1 MITIQI
7 IDGEL
12 FYLVY
17 TNTGGNLIL
26 VTRSNQLATI
36 TNAALKNKKD
46 DSGFRLVVKSE
57 RRKKAAR

>member
-17 TNTGGNLIL
+17 TNTGNNLIL
-26 VTRSNQLATI
+26 ITRSNQLATI

-46 DSGFRLVVKSE
+46 DSGYRLLIKPE

>member
-12 FYLVY
+12 FYLVF
-17 TNTGGNLIL
+17 TNTDNNLIL

-46 DSGFRLVVKSE
+46 DSGFRLVVKPE

>member
-1 MITIQI
+1 MVTIQI

-17 TNTGGNLIL
+17 TNTGNNLIL

-36 TNAALKNKKD
+36 TNAALKNKKAREKKK
-46 DSGFRLVVKSE
+46 SGQI
-57 RRKKAAR
+57 AAFF